1 MKRKSLALLAGIL
14 CHFSFLIAVG
24 LMAYQFYFGFADPF
38 FPASEGRGLVTNIFL
53 ILQFPIIHSL
63 LLSQAGRRL
72 LTKIVPLGIGGDL
85 ATTTFAFISSL
96 QLIAVFLLWT
106 PTGII
111 LWEPHGVIRA
121 VFGTLFICSWIFLG
135 KAIFD
140 TNLAL
145 HSGYLGWG
153 AVVRGE
159 KPYFPPPQ
167 CRGTTQYIRNPIY
180 LAFALILISG
190 PVWSLDHI
198 LFAGI
203 WGLYC
208 LIGPLFKEQRLRK
221 WYGQT
226 YQSYREKVPYMVPKI
241 FRGREKTD

>member
-14 CHFSFLIAVG
+14 CHLSFLCAVG
-24 LMAYQFYFGFADPF
+24 LMAYHFYFGFSDPF
-38 FPASEGRGLVTNIFL
+38 YPATDGQGLATNVFL

-63 LLSQAGRRL
+63 LLSESGRRA
-72 LTKIVPLGIGGDL
+72 LTKIVPFGIGGDL
-85 ATTTFAFISSL
+85 STTTFAFISSL

-121 VFGTLFICSWIFLG
+121 VLGVLFVFSWVFLG
-135 KAIFD
+135 KAILD

-153 AVVRGE
+153 AVIRGE

-167 CRGTTQYIRNPIY
+167 CRGTTKYIRNPIY

-190 PVWSLDHI
+190 PVWSLDHV
-198 LFAGI
+198 LFASL
-203 WGLYC
+203 WGVYC
-208 LIGPLFKEQRLRK
+208 LIGPLFKEQRFKK
-221 WYGQT
+221 WYGQRFIA
-226 YQSYREKVPYMVPKI
+226 YQDKVPYMFPLI
-241 FRGREKTD
+241 FGDRKKSE